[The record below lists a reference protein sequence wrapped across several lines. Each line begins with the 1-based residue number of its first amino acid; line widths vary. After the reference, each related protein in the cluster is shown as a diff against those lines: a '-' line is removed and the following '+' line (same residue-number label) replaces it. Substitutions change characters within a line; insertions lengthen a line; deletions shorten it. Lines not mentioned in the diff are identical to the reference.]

1 MSRAHSPRNGV
12 GLLDLRFLCVDNDPN
27 DTVTRE
33 TKCMDVASH
42 ILDESLDTAQHVIGH
57 SPSVRNEVFAL
68 ATMHSQIAAMVY
80 AAYLNADALHEV
92 ARKIA
97 GAIREAGA
105 DVEAEAALAEVFQ
118 PQFSSPRNRGSQEQ
132 DPV

>member
-1 MSRAHSPRNGV
+1 MSRVHSPRNGV
-12 GLLDLRFLCVDNDPN
+12 GLLDLRFLSVDSDPN

-42 ILDESLDTAQHVIGH
+42 ILYESLDTAQHVIGH
-57 SPSVRNEVFAL
+57 SQSVRNQVFTL
-68 ATMHSQIAAMVY
+68 AKMQSQIAARVY
-80 AAYLNADALHEV
+80 AAHLYADALREV
-92 ARKIA
+92 APKIA

-105 DVEAEAALAEVFQ
+105 DVEVVLAEVFQ
-118 PQFSSPRNRGSQEQ
+118 PQFSSTRNLGSQEP